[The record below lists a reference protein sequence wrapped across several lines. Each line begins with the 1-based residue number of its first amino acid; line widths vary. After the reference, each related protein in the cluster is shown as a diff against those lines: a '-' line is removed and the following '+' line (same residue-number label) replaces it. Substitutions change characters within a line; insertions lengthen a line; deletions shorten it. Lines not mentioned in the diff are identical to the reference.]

1 MINDVIDV
9 RGSKV
14 FIENDEVKTVFNEE
28 IQRTGYMTLEEMR
41 ELLHA
46 KFSLLEKLSKR
57 EEPVK

>member
-28 IQRTGYMTLEEMR
+28 IQRTGYMPLEEMR
-41 ELLHA
+41 KLLHA
-46 KFSLLEKLSKR
+46 KFALLEKLSKR
-57 EEPVK
+57 KGSFK